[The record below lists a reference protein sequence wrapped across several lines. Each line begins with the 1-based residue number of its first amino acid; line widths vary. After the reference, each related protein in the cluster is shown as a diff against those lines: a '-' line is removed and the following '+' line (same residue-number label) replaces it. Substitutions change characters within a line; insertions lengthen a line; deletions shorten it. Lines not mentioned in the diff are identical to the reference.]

1 METMN
6 IALSAEMKEFVR
18 GEVER
23 GGYSSTSEYIRAL
36 IREEQKRK
44 AQDALEG
51 LLIEGLESGPATPMA
66 HNEWEEL
73 KQRLLER
80 QANKQAGV

>member
-23 GGYSSTSEYIRAL
+23 GGYSSASEYVRAL

-44 AQDALEG
+44 AQEQLETLLLEG
-51 LLIEGLESGPATPMA
+51 LDSGDPVEVTE
-66 HNEWEEL
+66 EWWQQKRAEL
-73 KQRLLER
+73 MRRHQGG
-80 QANKQAGV
+80 NPD

>member
-23 GGYSSTSEYIRAL
+23 GGYSSASEYVRAL

-44 AQDALEG
+44 AQDVLEG
-51 LLIEGLESGPATPMA
+51 LLIEGLESGPATPMG
-66 HNEWEEL
+66 HKEWEEL

-80 QANKQAGV
+80 QANKQAGI